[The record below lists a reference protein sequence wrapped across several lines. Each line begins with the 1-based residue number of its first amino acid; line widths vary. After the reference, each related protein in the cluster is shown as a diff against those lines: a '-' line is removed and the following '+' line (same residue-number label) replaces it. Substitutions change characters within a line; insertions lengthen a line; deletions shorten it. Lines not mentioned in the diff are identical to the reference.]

1 MKLEKGKFLLRIYE
15 SGRPRAWEGQEVPV
29 RLPFLKEDRE
39 ETKQMEAR
47 PFNDISYERFLSE
60 DKLTGSRCSKCG
72 VLSVPPRSICVK
84 CYGSEMEWVEMKG
97 KGKLAAFTCIAIG
110 PPFMIREG
118 YDRKH
123 PYVSGVVELEEGV
136 KVVAR
141 IGGVDGSKPE
151 TIKIG
156 TPLKAEFLHRG
167 EGKDSTTFLSFRPS

>member
-1 MKLEKGKFLLRIYE
+1 
-15 SGRPRAWEGQEVPV
+15 
-29 RLPFLKEDRE
+29 
-39 ETKQMEAR
+39 MEAM

-60 DKLTGSRCSKCG
+60 EKLMGSRCQKCG
-72 VLSVPPRSICVK
+72 VFFVPPRTICIK
-84 CYGSEMEWVEMKG
+84 CYGTEMEWIEMKG

-110 PPFMIREG
+110 PSFMTKEG

-141 IGGVDGSKPE
+141 IEGMDGSKPE

-156 TPLKAEFLHRG
+156 TPLQVQFLHRG
-167 EGKDSTTFLSFRPS
+167 EGSNLTTFLTFRPL

>member
-1 MKLEKGKFLLRIYE
+1 MN
-15 SGRPRAWEGQEVPV
+15 
-29 RLPFLKEDRE
+29 
-39 ETKQMEAR
+39 ETQPMGGR

-60 DKLTGSRCSKCG
+60 DRLMGSQCKKCG
-72 VLSVPPRSICVK
+72 VLSVPPRSICIK

-97 KGKLAAFTCIAIG
+97 KGKLVAFTCIAIG

-141 IGGVDGSKPE
+141 IEGVDGSKPE
-151 TIKIG
+151 TIRIG
-156 TPLKAEFLHRG
+156 TPLKVEFLHRG
-167 EGKDSTTFLSFRPS
+167 EAADLTTFLVFRPW